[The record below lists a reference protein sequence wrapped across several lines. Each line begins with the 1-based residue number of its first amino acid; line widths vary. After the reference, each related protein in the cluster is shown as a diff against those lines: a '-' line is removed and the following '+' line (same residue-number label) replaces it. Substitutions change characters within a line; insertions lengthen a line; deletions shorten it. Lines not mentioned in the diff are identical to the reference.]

1 MIADR
6 VRQDPLRASAGGHRH
21 VLVTGGSRGIGRAVV
36 ARLLQ
41 DGYTVANFDL
51 AAPAGPMGEREHFV
65 QCDISDERQLGAAL
79 QTLLDRQPVL
89 RLVNN
94 AGIVRP
100 ATVEAATA
108 DDMAAVTALNLVAP
122 MRIVQALLPGMRA
135 AGFGRIVNISSR
147 AALGKQARTV
157 YAATKAGLHGMT
169 RTWALELGAHGI
181 TVNAVG
187 PGPIATEL
195 FDRVNPPG
203 HPETERIRQAIPVR
217 RMGTPDDVAHGVASL
232 IDDRAGF
239 ITGQVLYVCGGM
251 TVGLGN
257 AA

>member
-1 MIADR
+1 MNSD
-6 VRQDPLRASAGGHRH
+6 
-21 VLVTGGSRGIGRAVV
+21 VLVTGGSQGIGRAIV
-36 ARLLQ
+36 ARLLA
-41 DGYTVANFDL
+41 DGFPVINVDL
-51 AAPAGPMGEREHFV
+51 KAPPA
-65 QCDISDERQLGAAL
+65 
-79 QTLLDRQPVL
+79 LLDGETHVQADLTDASALRDAVNQIAARGNVL

-100 ATVEAATA
+100 ALLEDTTPE
-108 DDMAAVTALNLVAP
+108 DMAAVNALNLTAP
-122 MRIVQALLPGMRA
+122 LLLLQGLLPGMRA
-135 AGFGRIVNISSR
+135 ARFGRVVNVASR
-147 AALGKQARTV
+147 AALGKTRRSA
-157 YAATKAGLHGMT
+157 YAASKAGLLGMT
-169 RTWALELGAHGI
+169 RTWALEVAAQGI

-203 HPETERIRQAIPVR
+203 APQTEQILATIPVR
-217 RMGTPDDVAHGVASL
+217 RMGTADDVAHAVASL
-232 IDDRAGF
+232 LDERAGF

>member
-1 MIADR
+1 MTPD
-6 VRQDPLRASAGGHRH
+6 
-21 VLVTGGSRGIGRAVV
+21 VLVTGGSQGIGRAIVH
-36 ARLLQ
+36 RLLE
-41 DGYTVANFDL
+41 DGLNVVNFDL
-51 AAPAGPMGEREHFV
+51 RAPASLLPGETHVQVDLSDAAATREAV
-65 QCDISDERQLGAAL
+65 SALARERV
-79 QTLLDRQPVL
+79 VL

-100 ATVEAATA
+100 NPVEDATPEDLEAVA
-108 DDMAAVTALNLVAP
+108 ALNLRAP
-122 MRIVQALLPGMRA
+122 MLLLQGLLPAMRERR
-135 AGFGRIVNISSR
+135 FGRVVNVSSR
-147 AALGKQARTV
+147 AALGKGSRTV
-157 YAATKAGLHGMT
+157 YAATKAGLLGMT
-169 RTWALELGAHGI
+169 RTWALELGRHGV

-203 HPETERIRQAIPVR
+203 APETERIIAAIPVQ
-217 RMGTPDDVAHGVASL
+217 RMGTPADVAHAVASL
-232 IDDRAGF
+232 LDARAGF